1 MGEIALRFLCY
12 CRADVD
18 DTPPSGR
25 AHVRNDG
32 TSQRREGYGEDL
44 KDTPE
49 VLIGKVEEISSGE
62 VIGLRHYDFGRPEGG
77 RSEERRVGQEWVRT
91 CRSRW
96 SPYH

>member
-32 TSQRREGYGEDL
+32 TSQCREGYGEDL

-62 VIGLRHYDFGRPEGG
+62 VIGLRHYDFGRPDVGA
-77 RSEERRVGQEWVRT
+77 RSEAGSVWIVFVSTG
-91 CRSRW
+91 RSRW
-96 SPYH
+96 SPH

>member
-1 MGEIALRFLCY
+1 MGDHMGEIALRFLCD

-18 DTPPSGR
+18 VTPPAGR
-25 AHVRNDG
+25 AQVRNDG
-32 TSQRREGYGEDL
+32 TIQRREGYGEDL

-77 RSEERRVGQEWVRT
+77 ADALHRGSYSN
-91 CRSRW
+91 SRGKIG
-96 SPYH
+96 